1 MSLRVEVQ
9 IQIPINQEEK
19 QLLSTVEKA
28 LEQAAKA
35 ENLPPADVSVTIVN
49 NEQIHELNKEYRQVD
64 RPTDVLSFPLWEPDE
79 DWVVVEEEETVP
91 LGDIVI
97 SLAKAR
103 EQAGEYGHSVE
114 RELGFLAVHGFLHLL
129 GYDHET
135 PEQEREMF
143 GRQEEILHLAG
154 LQR

>member
-1 MSLRVEVQ
+1 MSLRIDVQVQ
-9 IQIPINQEEK
+9 IPMDQEER
-19 QLLSTVEKA
+19 QLLPTIEKA

-35 ENLPPADVSVTIVN
+35 ENLPPVDVSVTIVDN
-49 NEQIHELNKEYRQVD
+49 KQIHELNKEYRQVD

-79 DWVVVEEEETVP
+79 DWVIVEEETVP

-103 EQAGEYGHSVE
+103 EQAEEYGHSVE

-135 PEQEREMF
+135 PEQEQEMF

-154 LQR
+154 LRR